1 MCNGKSQYGGGAG
14 GRGEEFLF
22 YGVTVLVVSTEYARS
37 PRHRSRS
44 HVTRT
49 PNLHMHTGVLK
60 NQYSRPVS
68 KQRNVRSTVEVQ
80 RSAFFD
86 LRYGHGRQILGLWGG
101 LWPCG
106 VPPRRTGS
114 GDAEASSIT
123 CSADSS
129 RARSSMFSILASAS
143 AGASSCIELVSG
155 IRHTAF
161 RHSPTCTPAASCCAR
176 SSCTRVARSLS
187 RVIDFACGSCECEVE
202 RYHVHTLYAV
212 TYCLLRGTIP
222 ASWRAAAP
230 AACAGCGVGGT
241 RRAGSAASR

>member
-1 MCNGKSQYGGGAG
+1 MCADGKSQYGGG

-22 YGVTVLVVSTEYARS
+22 YGVRALS
-37 PRHRSRS
+37 PRHRSLTRVT
-44 HVTRT
+44 VTRT
-49 PNLHMHTGVLK
+49 QHGHRTSTYRLHMHTAHGRA
-60 NQYSRPVS
+60 QI
-68 KQRNVRSTVEVQ
+68 STAKCLVEVQ

-101 LWPCG
+101 RGLWPCG
-106 VPPRRTGS
+106 VPPRGRTGS

-202 RYHVHTLYAV
+202 KRHMHTLYAV
-212 TYCLLRGTIP
+212 TYCLLRGTLP
-222 ASWRAAAP
+222 ASWRGAAP